1 MKFMTAR
8 AFFDTN
14 VLVYAMGLRIGRSL
28 DPRSEK
34 AEELVSRGGMVSVQ
48 VLNEFVDVASRKMK
62 RNWET
67 IAEYLQVIEALCG
80 QALPLTAETHST
92 AVELSSRY
100 GYRIYDSLILAA
112 AMQAGCTTLFTED
125 MQHGQTFGKLTIV
138 NPFLAR

>member
-1 MKFMTAR
+1 MIAS

-14 VLVYAMGLRIGRSL
+14 VLLYALARQTGTTLDLRADR
-28 DPRSEK
+28 
-34 AEELVSRGGMVSVQ
+34 AEEIMSRGGVVSVQ

-62 RNWET
+62 RSWET

-80 QALPLTAETHST
+80 QALPLTAETHAT

-112 AMQAGCTTLFTED
+112 AMQAGCTTLYTED
-125 MQHGQTFGKLTIV
+125 MQHGQTFGNLTIV

>member
-1 MKFMTAR
+1 MTTS

-14 VLVYAMGLRIGRSL
+14 VLLYAMGLRAGRSL
-28 DPRSEK
+28 DPRSET
-34 AEELVSRGGMVSVQ
+34 AEELVSLGGLISVQ

-67 IAEYLQVIEALCG
+67 ISQYLEVIESLCG
-80 QALPLTAETHST
+80 KALPLTAEIHGM
-92 AVELSSRY
+92 AVGLSRRH

-112 AMQAGCTTLFTED
+112 AMQAGCTTLYSED
-125 MQHGQTFGKLTIV
+125 MQDRQTIGKLTIV

>member
-1 MKFMTAR
+1 MTAS

-14 VLVYAMGLRIGRSL
+14 VLLYALARQTGTTLDLRTDR
-28 DPRSEK
+28 
-34 AEELVSRGGMVSVQ
+34 AEEIMSRGGMVSVQ

-67 IAEYLQVIEALCG
+67 IAEYLQLIEALCG
-80 QALPLTAETHST
+80 QALPLTAETHAT

-112 AMQAGCTTLFTED
+112 AMQAGCTTLYTED
-125 MQHGQTFGKLTIV
+125 MQHGQTIGKLTIV

>member
-1 MKFMTAR
+1 MIAS

-14 VLVYAMGLRIGRSL
+14 VLLYALARQTGTTLDLRADR
-28 DPRSEK
+28 
-34 AEELVSRGGMVSVQ
+34 AEEIMSRGGVVSVQ

-62 RNWET
+62 RSWET

-80 QALPLTAETHST
+80 QALPLTAETHAT

-112 AMQAGCTTLFTED
+112 AMQAGCTTLYTED
-125 MQHGQTFGKLTIV
+125 MQHGQTFGKLTIM

>member
-1 MKFMTAR
+1 MTAS

-14 VLVYAMGLRIGRSL
+14 VLLYALARQTGTTLDLRA
-28 DPRSEK
+28 DK
-34 AEELVSRGGMVSVQ
+34 AEEIISSGGAVSVQ

-62 RNWET
+62 RSWET

-80 QALPLTAETHST
+80 QALPLTVETHAT

-112 AMQAGCTTLFTED
+112 AMQAGCTTLYTED
-125 MQHGQTFGKLTIV
+125 MQHGQTFGKLTIM

>member
-1 MKFMTAR
+1 MIAS

-14 VLVYAMGLRIGRSL
+14 VLLYALARQTGTTLDLRTDR
-28 DPRSEK
+28 
-34 AEELVSRGGMVSVQ
+34 AEEIMSRGGMVSVQ

-62 RNWET
+62 RSWET
-67 IAEYLQVIEALCG
+67 IAEYLQLIEALCG
-80 QALPLTAETHST
+80 QALPLTAETHAT

-112 AMQAGCTTLFTED
+112 AMQAGCTTLYTED